1 MNPSTNANSIG
12 NSLGNSMSKSIS
24 NGSPLSTYGQST
36 LSSSNVPTGS
46 FFSRI
51 SWVTWIIIIMV
62 LAFLGFNIFLYL
74 AKGTQYLT
82 NTFGPI
88 ISLISTIT
96 GNLAANTTKQVVS
109 TSATGSK
116 AGIDVAANTVNS
128 GVTSV
133 QQLGSNIQG
142 AGSASNIIPLSTDV
156 TTSPSSS
163 SSSSSSSSTALQNN
177 PLNNAL
183 NSAQQQQQQQQN
195 TGSSY
200 QADDSY
206 SRIQSSNSSGKAGWC
221 YIGEERGVRSC
232 SQVGANDT
240 CMSGDIFPSN
250 EVCMNPNMAQN

>member
-163 SSSSSSSSTALQNN
+163 SSSSSTALQNN

-183 NSAQQQQQQQQN
+183 NSAQQQQQQQN

>member
-1 MNPSTNANSIG
+1 MNTPSNANSIG
-12 NSLGNSMSKSIS
+12 QSLGNSMSRTMSNTPSMSNYSPSIDT
-24 NGSPLSTYGQST
+24 STA
-36 LSSSNVPTGS
+36 SSSGS

-51 SWVTWIIIIMV
+51 SWVWWLVIIMI

-82 NTFGPI
+82 NTFGPL
-88 ISLISTIT
+88 ISLISSVS

-109 TSATGSK
+109 TSATGTK
-116 AGIDVAANTVNS
+116 AGVDVAANSVNT
-128 GVTSV
+128 GVTAL
-133 QQLGSNIQG
+133 QQVGSNIQG
-142 AGSASNIIPLSTDV
+142 AE
-156 TTSPSSS
+156 
-163 SSSSSSSSTALQNN
+163 SSSTITGTAPATTQPVAMQNN

-183 NSAQQQQQQQQN
+183 NAGSQQQQQQQQQGSQN
-195 TGSSY
+195 SSY

-250 EVCMNPNMAQN
+250 EVCMNPNMMEN

>member
-1 MNPSTNANSIG
+1 MNTPSNANSIG
-12 NSLGNSMSKSIS
+12 QSLGNSMSRTMSNTPSMSNYSPSIDT
-24 NGSPLSTYGQST
+24 STA
-36 LSSSNVPTGS
+36 SSSGS

-51 SWVTWIIIIMV
+51 SWVWWLVIIMI

-82 NTFGPI
+82 NTFGPL
-88 ISLISTIT
+88 ISLISSVS

-109 TSATGSK
+109 TSATGTK
-116 AGIDVAANTVNS
+116 AGVDVAANSVNT
-128 GVTSV
+128 GVTSLQQVGNNV
-133 QQLGSNIQG
+133 QGPG
-142 AGSASNIIPLSTDV
+142 
-156 TTSPSSS
+156 
-163 SSSSSSSSTALQNN
+163 SSSTITPETVPSSTASSQSSNLQNN

-183 NSAQQQQQQQQN
+183 NAGSQQQQGSQN
-195 TGSSY
+195 SSY

-250 EVCMNPNMAQN
+250 EVCMNPHMTQN